1 MLRRLFFKKGSFGL
15 VLCSAAVFGA
25 LLGLFCKQE
34 VTLSLL
40 AGGFAHSFP
49 GSFSADALA
58 KAVVWQMLPLLLIY
72 YSAYG
77 VLVRPTCT
85 ILLALRGV
93 LCGYNC
99 LLFGRCTDFSD
110 PIGILLFCLFLLFEG
125 LTVSL
130 HASFSHLASSFSVA
144 VCKGKG
150 KNGVWR
156 FTGDMLFFYG
166 LILFLYILRGCIVAL
181 MNS

>member
-1 MLRRLFFKKGSFGL
+1 MLRRLFFEKGSFWL

-25 LLGLFCKQE
+25 LLGLLCRHE
-34 VTLSLL
+34 VTISLL

-49 GSFSADALA
+49 GNFSADALA
-58 KAVVWQMLPLLLIY
+58 KAVLWQMLPLLIMY

-77 VLVRPTCT
+77 VLVRPTC
-85 ILLALRGV
+85 LAVLALRGV

-99 LLFGRCTDFSD
+99 LLFCRCTEFSH
-110 PIGILLFCLFLLFEG
+110 PISILLLCLFLLFEG
-125 LTVSL
+125 LTLSL
-130 HASFSHLASSFSVA
+130 HASFAHLASSFSIA
-144 VCKGKG
+144 VRKGKG
-150 KNGVWR
+150 RNSALR
-156 FTGDMLFFYG
+156 FTGDLLFFYG